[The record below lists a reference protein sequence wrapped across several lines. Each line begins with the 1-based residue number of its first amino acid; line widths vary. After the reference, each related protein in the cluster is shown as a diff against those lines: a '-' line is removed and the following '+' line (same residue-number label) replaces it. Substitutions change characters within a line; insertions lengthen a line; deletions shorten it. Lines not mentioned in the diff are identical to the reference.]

1 MVSANGQAVFAV
13 VAKDAASK
21 VLKGVGKSFGSMRAN
36 AVNAFKAIGAAAVT
50 AVTAVAGF
58 TLAAIKSAAEDE
70 KATIRLNAAL
80 KARGFSLDSLGP
92 KVEEQIKAMQ
102 RLGITDDE
110 VRDGL
115 EVGSRFFKNQNKL
128 LEANAVAANI
138 SAATGKPLAAVML
151 ALGKG
156 TQGSTRGLAAL
167 GIEVEKGATLQD
179 ILTAANQKYQG
190 VAEEIA
196 NSTAGKFAAA
206 QIDLNEQ
213 FEAFGAKFLPA
224 VNEALG
230 FLTNTIL
237 PMVTPALDT
246 LGDIIFGVADAFA
259 GKGGVAESI
268 GKVVGPI
275 LEDLQPAFEDVVKSV
290 GNLFGSVSDLIGAL
304 WGDGEGALA
313 FAFKMLGEAIK
324 IAFTLAKPFF
334 DALAWLLDNITA
346 IVDALS
352 QAGGAEAQ
360 AQTRAGQTAAANSNV
375 FGMGENTGGGNSMS
389 FTNYTV
395 LDGSVIATSS
405 NAYLGGY
412 VTNNNGTRNTGRYP

>member
-1 MVSANGQAVFAV
+1 MVSSNGQAVFAV

-21 VLKGVGKSFGSMRAN
+21 VLKGVGKSFGSMKSN
-36 AVNAFKAIGAAAVT
+36 AVAAFKAIGAAALT

-92 KVEEQIKAMQ
+92 KVDEQIKAMQ

-115 EVGSRFFKNQNKL
+115 EVGSRFFKNQNNL
-128 LEANAVAANI
+128 LKANAVAANI

-156 TQGSTRGLAAL
+156 AQGSTRGLAAL
-167 GIEVEKGATLQD
+167 GIEVEKGAKLQD
-179 ILTAANQKYQG
+179 ILTAANEKYAG

-196 NSTAGKFAAA
+196 NSTSGKFAAA
-206 QIDLNEQ
+206 QIDLNEK
-213 FEAFGAKFLPA
+213 FEEFGAKFLPA

-230 FLTNTIL
+230 FFTNEIL

-246 LGDIIFGVADAFA
+246 LGDIIFGVAEAFA
-259 GKGGVAESI
+259 GKGGIAESI

-275 LEDLQPAFEDVVKSV
+275 LDDLMPAFGEVAEAVGGVFESV
-290 GNLFGSVSDLIGAL
+290 GDLIGAL

-313 FAFKMLGEAIK
+313 FAFKALGLAIEA
-324 IAFTLAKPFF
+324 AFAIAKPFF
-334 DALAWLLDNITA
+334 DALKWLVDNITA
-346 IVDALS
+346 VINALNKVS
-352 QAGGAEAQ
+352 TPEAQ
-360 AQTRAGQTAAANSNV
+360 AKQRAAQDAAADSTV
-375 FGMGENTGGGNSMS
+375 FGMGRSTGGG
-389 FTNYTV
+389 FTANLNV
-395 LDGSVIATSS
+395 NLDGQTIANSTSS
-405 NAYLGGY
+405 YLS
-412 VTNNNGTRNTGRYP
+412 NQTRNISPQRSYPRNP

>member
-1 MVSANGQAVFAV
+1 MVSSNGQAVFAV

-21 VLKGVGKSFGSMRAN
+21 VLKGVGKSFGSMKSN
-36 AVNAFKAIGAAAVT
+36 AVAAFKAIGAAALT

-80 KARGFSLDSLGP
+80 KARGFNLDALGP
-92 KVEEQIKAMQ
+92 KVDEQIKAMQ

-128 LEANAVAANI
+128 LKANAVAANI
-138 SAATGKPLAAVML
+138 SAATGKPLATVML

-156 TQGSTRGLAAL
+156 AQGSTRGLATL
-167 GIEVEKGATLQD
+167 GIEVKKGAKLQD
-179 ILTAANQKYQG
+179 ILTAANEKYQG

-196 NSTAGKFAAA
+196 NSTAGKFEAA
-206 QIDLNEQ
+206 QIDLNEK

-259 GKGGVAESI
+259 GKGGIAESI

-275 LEDLQPAFEDVVKSV
+275 LEDLKPAFDEVADAVGGVFESV
-290 GNLFGSVSDLIGAL
+290 GELIKAL

-313 FAFKMLGEAIK
+313 FAFKALGEAIK
-324 IAFTLAKPFF
+324 AAFALAKPFF
-334 DALAWLLDNITA
+334 DALMWLVDNVTA
-346 IVDALS
+346 VVNALNKVS
-352 QAGGAEAQ
+352 TPEARAEQAGARERASASSVFGLGA
-360 AQTRAGQTAAANSNV
+360 TTGGGSTSVITNIVLDKKVVGQTAAS
-375 FGMGENTGGGNSMS
+375 
-389 FTNYTV
+389 
-395 LDGSVIATSS
+395 
-405 NAYLGGY
+405 YLGMLDP
-412 VTNNNGTRNTGRYP
+412 NPRRTRP

>member
-1 MVSANGQAVFAV
+1 MVSSNGQAVFAV

-21 VLKGVGKSFGSMRAN
+21 VLKGVGKSFGSMKSN
-36 AVNAFKAIGAAAVT
+36 AVAAFKAIGAAALT

-115 EVGSRFFKNQNKL
+115 EVGSRFFKNQNNL
-128 LEANAVAANI
+128 LKANAVAANI

-156 TQGSTRGLAAL
+156 SQGSTRGLAAL
-167 GIEVEKGATLQD
+167 GIEVEKGAKLKD
-179 ILTAANQKYQG
+179 ILRAADEKYLG

-196 NSTAGKFAAA
+196 NSTSGKFAAA
-206 QIDLNEQ
+206 QIDLNEK

-230 FLTNTIL
+230 FLTNEIL

-246 LGDIIFGVADAFA
+246 LGDIIFGVAEAFA
-259 GKGGVAESI
+259 GKGGIAESI

-275 LEDLQPAFEDVVKSV
+275 LDDLKPAFGEVVDSV
-290 GNLFGSVSDLIGAL
+290 GGLFTSVGDLIGAL

-313 FAFKMLGEAIK
+313 FAFKALGLAIEA
-324 IAFTLAKPFF
+324 AFAIAKPFF
-334 DALAWLLDNITA
+334 DALKWLVDNITA
-346 IVDALS
+346 VINALNKVS
-352 QAGGAEAQ
+352 TPEAQ
-360 AQTRAGQTAAANSNV
+360 AKQRAAQDTAADSTV
-375 FGMGENTGGGNSMS
+375 FGMGRSTGGGGG
-389 FTNYTV
+389 FTANLNV
-395 LDGSVIATSS
+395 NLDGRTIAQTTDS
-405 NAYLGGY
+405 YLGRQARAG
-412 VTNNNGTRNTGRYP
+412 GTSRLYP

>member
-36 AVNAFKAIGAAAVT
+36 AVNAFKAIGAAALT

-70 KATIRLNAAL
+70 KANIRLNAAL

-92 KVEEQIKAMQ
+92 KVDEQIKAMQ

-115 EVGSRFFKNQNKL
+115 EVGSRFFTNQNKL

-156 TQGSTRGLAAL
+156 AQGSTRGLAAL
-167 GIEVEKGATLQD
+167 GIEVEKGAKLKD
-179 ILTAANQKYQG
+179 ILRAADEKYAG

-196 NSTAGKFAAA
+196 NSTSGKFVAA

-224 VNEALG
+224 VNEALT
-230 FLTNTIL
+230 FLTNNIL
-237 PMVTPALDT
+237 PMVTPALDE

-259 GKGGVAESI
+259 GKGGIGESI

-275 LEDLQPAFEDVVKSV
+275 LEDLQPAFDGLVTSFGDLFEEVGKLVV
-290 GNLFGSVSDLIGAL
+290 AL
-304 WGDGEGALA
+304 WDDGNGPLA
-313 FAFKMLGEAIK
+313 
-324 IAFTLAKPFF
+324 IAVSGIGGLFDLFLKTLKF
-334 DALAWLLDNITA
+334 
-346 IVDALS
+346 IVDTIKLVIQLATEAMKVLDDL
-352 QAGGAEAQ
+352 GGTSRGMNTAAD
-360 AQTRAGQTAAANSNV
+360 AAANSGVYGYGN
-375 FGMGENTGGGNSMS
+375 GRGGGNTLT
-389 FTNYTV
+389 TNTNLY
-395 LDGSVIATSS
+395 LDGSVVATST
-405 NAYLGGY
+405 NTYLG
-412 VTNNNGTRNTGRYP
+412 NSLNTGTSPRTSP

>member
-1 MVSANGQAVFAV
+1 MVSSNGQAIFAV

-21 VLKGVGKSFGSMRAN
+21 VLKGVGKSFGSMKSN
-36 AVNAFKAIGAAAVT
+36 AVAAFKAIGAAAAT

-80 KARGFSLDSLGP
+80 KARGFRLDSLGP
-92 KVEEQIKAMQ
+92 KVDEQIKAMQ

-115 EVGSRFFKNQNKL
+115 EVGSRFFKNQNNL
-128 LEANAVAANI
+128 LKANAVAANI

-156 TQGSTRGLAAL
+156 AQGSTRGLASL
-167 GIEVEKGATLQD
+167 GIEVEKGAKLQD
-179 ILTAANQKYQG
+179 ILTAANEKYAG

-196 NSTAGKFAAA
+196 NSTSGKFAAA
-206 QIDLNEQ
+206 QIDLNEK

-230 FLTNTIL
+230 FLTTTII

-259 GKGGVAESI
+259 GKGGIAESI

-275 LEDLQPAFEDVVKSV
+275 LENLKPAFAEVVDSV
-290 GNLFGSVSDLIGAL
+290 GGLFGSVGDLIGAL

-313 FAFKMLGEAIK
+313 FAFTALGKAIEV
-324 IAFTLAKPFF
+324 AFAIAKPFF
-334 DALAWLLDNITA
+334 DALKWLVDNITA
-346 IVDALS
+346 VINAMNKAS
-352 QAGGAEAQ
+352 TPEAQ
-360 AQTRAGQTAAANSNV
+360 AKMRAAQDVAAESTV
-375 FGMGENTGGGNSMS
+375 FGMGRNVGGGD
-389 FTNYTV
+389 FTANLRV
-395 LDGSVIATSS
+395 DLDGKTIAQSTDS
-405 NAYLGGY
+405 YLGRQAQNSG
-412 VTNNNGTRNTGRYP
+412 NSRLYP

>member
-1 MVSANGQAVFAV
+1 MVSSNGQAVFAV

-21 VLKGVGKSFGSMRAN
+21 VLKGVGKSFGSMKSN
-36 AVNAFKAIGAAAVT
+36 AVAAFKAIGAAALT

-80 KARGFSLDSLGP
+80 KARGFNLDALGP
-92 KVEEQIKAMQ
+92 KVDEQIKAMQ

-128 LEANAVAANI
+128 LKANAVAANI
-138 SAATGKPLAAVML
+138 SAATGKPLATVML

-156 TQGSTRGLAAL
+156 AQGSTRGLATL
-167 GIEVEKGATLQD
+167 GIEVKKGAKLQD
-179 ILTAANQKYQG
+179 ILTAANEKYQG

-196 NSTAGKFAAA
+196 NSTAGKFEAA
-206 QIDLNEQ
+206 QIDLNEK

-259 GKGGVAESI
+259 GKGGIAESI

-275 LEDLQPAFEDVVKSV
+275 LEDLKPAFDEVADAVGGVFESV
-290 GNLFGSVSDLIGAL
+290 GELIKAL

-313 FAFKMLGEAIK
+313 FAFKALGEAIK
-324 IAFTLAKPFF
+324 AAFALAKPFF
-334 DALAWLLDNITA
+334 DALMWLVDNVTA
-346 IVDALS
+346 VVNALNKVS
-352 QAGGAEAQ
+352 TPEARAEQAGARE
-360 AQTRAGQTAAANSNV
+360 RASASSV
-375 FGMGENTGGGNSMS
+375 FGLGATTGGGSTS
-389 FTNYTV
+389 VITNIV
-395 LDGSVIATSS
+395 LDKKVVGQAAAS
-405 NAYLGGY
+405 YLGLLDP
-412 VTNNNGTRNTGRYP
+412 NPRRTRP

>member
-1 MVSANGQAVFAV
+1 
-13 VAKDAASK
+13 
-21 VLKGVGKSFGSMRAN
+21 MRAN

-92 KVEEQIKAMQ
+92 KVDEQIKAMQ

-156 TQGSTRGLAAL
+156 AQGSTRGLAAL

-196 NSTAGKFAAA
+196 NSTSGKFAAA
-206 QIDLNEQ
+206 QIDLNEK

-230 FLTNTIL
+230 FLTNEIL

-246 LGDIIFGVADAFA
+246 LGNIIFGVADAFA

-275 LEDLQPAFEDVVKSV
+275 LEDLQPAFGEVVASV
-290 GNLFGSVSDLIGAL
+290 GGLFGSVGDLIGAL

-313 FAFKMLGEAIK
+313 FAFKALGLAIEA
-324 IAFTLAKPFF
+324 AFAIAKPFF
-334 DALAWLLDNITA
+334 DALKWLVDNITA
-346 IVDALS
+346 VINAMNKVSTPA
-352 QAGGAEAQ
+352 AQ
-360 AQTRAGQTAAANSNV
+360 AKTKAAQDAAAGSSV
-375 FGMGENTGGGNSMS
+375 FGMGANVGGGGG
-389 FTNYTV
+389 FTANLQV
-395 LDGSVIATSS
+395 NLDGRTIANTTDS
-405 NAYLGGY
+405 YLGRQARASG
-412 VTNNNGTRNTGRYP
+412 NSRLYP